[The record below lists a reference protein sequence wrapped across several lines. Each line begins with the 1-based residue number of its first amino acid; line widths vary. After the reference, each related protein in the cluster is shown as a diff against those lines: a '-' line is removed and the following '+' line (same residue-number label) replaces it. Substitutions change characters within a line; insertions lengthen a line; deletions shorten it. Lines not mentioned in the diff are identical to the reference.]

1 MTFGQTLQKIRR
13 AKGKTQRNVAD
24 AIGMDYGYYS
34 RIENDRFDYK
44 PSRET
49 IEKII
54 ETLECDENEKA
65 ELLAA
70 AGRIDT
76 EMRELAQ
83 KAVERPELR
92 SLFRAA
98 VEMPKDKIEKLLE
111 IAAREEKEKTDVK
124 KSKEEKSDD
133 KN

>member
-98 VEMPKDKIEKLLE
+98 GEGKNRGEKIEGGK
-111 IAAREEKEKTDVK
+111 I
-124 KSKEEKSDD
+124 
-133 KN
+133 

>member
-13 AKGKTQRNVAD
+13 AKGKTQRGVAD
-24 AIGMDYGYYS
+24 LIGMDYGYYS
-34 RIENDRFDYK
+34 RIENDKFDYK

-54 ETLECDENEKA
+54 EKLDCNDEEKA

-70 AGRIDT
+70 AGRIDK
-76 EMRELAQ
+76 EMEELAI

-92 SLFRAA
+92 PLFRAV
-98 VEMPKDKIEKLLE
+98 VETPKDEIDELYELINQHRQDKLK
-111 IAAREEKEKTDVK
+111 KENDNVK
-124 KSKEEKSDD
+124 D
-133 KN
+133 

>member
-111 IAAREEKEKTDVK
+111 IAAREEKEKTKVK

>member
-13 AKGKTQRNVAD
+13 GKQKTQREVAD
-24 AIGMDYGYYS
+24 LIGMDYGYYS
-34 RIENDRFDYK
+34 RIENDKFDYK

-54 ETLECDENEKA
+54 EKLECNDDEKA

-70 AGRIDT
+70 AGRIDK
-76 EMRELAQ
+76 EMEELAI

-92 SLFRAA
+92 PLFRAV
-98 VEMPKDKIEKLLE
+98 VETPKDEIAELFDLINQHKQEKLK
-111 IAAREEKEKTDVK
+111 KENQDA
-124 KSKEEKSDD
+124 DD
-133 KN
+133 

>member
-44 PSRET
+44 PSQDT

-54 ETLECDENEKA
+54 ETLECSEEEKS
-65 ELLAA
+65 ELLSAS
-70 AGRIDT
+70 GRIDT
-76 EMRELAQ
+76 EMRDLAQ

-92 SLFRAA
+92 TLFRAA
-98 VEMPKDKIEKLLE
+98 VEMPKDRIEKLLNE
-111 IAAREEKEKTDVK
+111 LAQKEGNTQEPEEEKTD
-124 KSKEEKSDD
+124 D
-133 KN
+133 

>member
-1 MTFGQTLQKIRR
+1 MTFGQTLQKMRR
-13 AKGKTQRNVAD
+13 AKGKTQRDVAT
-24 AIGMDYGYYS
+24 AIGMDFGYFS

-54 ETLECDENEKA
+54 ETLNCNEEEKA

-70 AGRIDT
+70 AGRIDK

-83 KAVERPELR
+83 KAVEKPELR
-92 SLFRAA
+92 TLFRAA
-98 VEMPKDKIEKLLE
+98 VEMPKEEIQELIEF
-111 IAAREEKEKTDVK
+111 IQQI
-124 KSKEEKSDD
+124 KSQKSNEEKSDD
-133 KN
+133 

>member
-111 IAAREEKEKTDVK
+111 IAAREEKEKTEVK

-133 KN
+133 ED

>member
-13 AKGKTQRNVAD
+13 AKGKTQRDVAG
-24 AIGMDYGYYS
+24 AIKMDFGYYS

-54 ETLECDENEKA
+54 ETLECDETEKA
-65 ELLAA
+65 ELLAG

-76 EMRELAQ
+76 EMRDLAQ
-83 KAVERPELR
+83 RAVERPELR
-92 SLFRAA
+92 TLFRAA
-98 VEMPKDKIEKLLE
+98 VEMPKDRIEKLLE
-111 IAAREEKEKTDVK
+111 LAAKQETDAKKKKEK
-124 KSKEEKSDD
+124 KSDD
-133 KN
+133 

>member
-98 VEMPKDKIEKLLE
+98 VEMPKDKIEKLLD
-111 IAAREEKEKTDVK
+111 IAAREEKEKTEVK

-133 KN
+133 ED

>member
-24 AIGMDYGYYS
+24 AIEMDYGYYS

-49 IEKII
+49 MEKII
-54 ETLECDENEKA
+54 ETLECNEAEKA
-65 ELLAA
+65 ELLAG

-76 EMRELAQ
+76 EMRDLAQ
-83 KAVERPELR
+83 RAVERPELR
-92 SLFRAA
+92 TLFRAA
-98 VEMPKDKIEKLLE
+98 VEMPKDRIEKLLE
-111 IAAREEKEKTDVK
+111 LAAKQETDAKKKKEK
-124 KSKEEKSDD
+124 KSDD
-133 KN
+133 

>member
-13 AKGKTQRNVAD
+13 AKGKTQRDVAD
-24 AIGMDYGYYS
+24 AIVMDYGYYS

-49 IEKII
+49 MEKII
-54 ETLECDENEKA
+54 ETLECDEAEKA
-65 ELLAA
+65 ELLAG

-76 EMRELAQ
+76 EMRDLAQ
-83 KAVERPELR
+83 RAVERPELR
-92 SLFRAA
+92 TLFRAA

-111 IAAREEKEKTDVK
+111 IAAREEKEKTGAK
-124 KSKEEKSDD
+124 KKEKKSDD
-133 KN
+133 KD